1 MKFEKMFEEG
11 KIGRLTIKNRL
22 IVPPMLTEYAAE
34 DGSLT
39 ERYIRYYEE
48 KARGG
53 WGLIICEDNS
63 VDPYGAGFK
72 NIAGLWND
80 AFMAAHR
87 ELTARVHKYGA
98 KLAVQ
103 VYHAGRESDSSIK
116 GRRPV
121 APSAIQDPTGK
132 ETPHALTTEEV
143 RALVEAFA
151 QAIRRCK
158 EAGYDAVELH
168 GAHGYLI
175 NQFVSPFSNK
185 RTDAYG
191 GNFMNRL
198 RFPLEIIARARE
210 LAGEDYPIIYR
221 ISADEM
227 VEGGLTIEDTKAIV
241 QILEDA
247 GVAAIHASAGVYKSG
262 AIVSAP
268 SAVRTAPFSEYA
280 RQLRRV
286 VNIPVFAVDKI
297 VYPQI
302 AESLLRE
309 GKADFIAMGRASI
322 ADPHLP
328 NKVKEGRLEEI
339 LPCIG
344 CWQGCQGKIAVQQ
357 PVSCLVNPRTGREG
371 EAELTPAADRK
382 RVLVVG
388 GGPVG
393 MEAAVTA
400 AKRGHDVTLYE
411 RSSQLGGQW
420 LLAAVPPGK
429 EMLNSFTVWL
439 KGELQRTGVKVILG
453 QEVTKALIDELQPDE
468 ILLAAGAEPIVPPI
482 PGYEQAHVFT
492 ANDILQGKTDLTGE
506 VVVIGGGLVGAE
518 TAEHIAV
525 HNHKTSIVEMRPEIA
540 ADMVAAPRYF
550 LMESL
555 KKNGVT
561 LYVDTKVLEIKEK
574 SVVVENAG
582 NTLEI
587 PADMVVLAIGSR
599 SNRRLFDEIAEQYPV
614 TVLGDAAQVGKAL
627 DGILAAYEAALKIG
641 MER

>member
-1 MKFEKMFEEG
+1 MKFQMIFEPG
-11 KIGRLTIKNRL
+11 KIGNMTIKNRL
-22 IVPPMLTEYAAE
+22 IVPPMLTEFAAE

-72 NIAGLWND
+72 NIAGLWD
-80 AFMAAHR
+80 DRFMPAHK
-87 ELTARVHKYGA
+87 ELVERVHRYGA

-121 APSAIQDPTGK
+121 APSAIQDPTCR
-132 ETPHALTTEEV
+132 ETPHELTTSEIQD
-143 RALVEAFA
+143 LVEKYA
-151 QAIRRCK
+151 QAIRRCQ

-198 RFPLEIIARARE
+198 RFPLEIIARAKE
-210 LAGEDYPIIYR
+210 LAGREFPVIYR

-241 QILEDA
+241 QILEEA

-262 AIVSAP
+262 SIVSAP

-280 RQLRRV
+280 RLLRQV

-302 AESLLRE
+302 AESLLQE

-328 NKVKEGRLEEI
+328 NKVFEGRLDEI

-344 CWQGCQGKIAVQQ
+344 CWQGCQGKIALQQ
-357 PVSCLVNPRTGREG
+357 PVSCLVNPRTGRE
-371 EAELTPAADRK
+371 AADDLHAVTALK
-382 RVLVVG
+382 KKKVMVIG

-393 MEAAVTA
+393 MEAAIVA
-400 AKRGHDVTLYE
+400 ARKGHEVTLYE
-411 RSSQLGGQW
+411 RSHRLGGQW

-439 KGELQRTGVKVILG
+439 KGELQRNGVRLVLN
-453 QEVTKALIDELQPDE
+453 QEVTRDLIDEIRPDE
-468 ILLAAGAEPIVPPI
+468 VFIATGAEPVVPPI
-482 PGYEQAHVFT
+482 PGYDQPHVFT
-492 ANDILQGKTDLTGE
+492 ANDILQGKTDLKGRI
-506 VVVIGGGLVGAE
+506 VVIGGGLVGAE

-525 HNHKTSIVEMRPEIA
+525 HNHKTTIIEMRPEIA
-540 ADMVAAPRYF
+540 ADMVAAPKHF
-550 LMESL
+550 LLESL
-555 KKNGVT
+555 KKNEVDV
-561 LYVDTKVLEIKEK
+561 YVNTKVLEIKK
-574 SVVVENAG
+574 QTVIVEQNEEII
-582 NTLEI
+582 EI
-587 PADMVVLAIGSR
+587 PADLVVLAIGSR
-599 SNRRLFDEIAEQYPV
+599 SNNRLVAELEGRYPV
-614 TVLGDAAQVGKAL
+614 RVLGDAAQVGKAL
-627 DGILAAYEAALKIG
+627 DGILSAYQAAL
-641 MER
+641 EL